1 MYEVWKVFFFRLDEG
16 QVGVNITGGP
26 LQYQYQVKPKKKI
39 ILYFYD
45 FFILRQNNY
54 SFTGEEMVET

>member
-26 LQYQYQVKPKKKI
+26 LQYQYQVKTKKNDFRISI
-39 ILYFYD
+39 IFNVGRTTIPSLGK
-45 FFILRQNNY
+45 RWWKNR
-54 SFTGEEMVET
+54 